1 MLSNSLSFSILVI
14 SFFFKSSDRQ
24 IVLSLFSLAFTI
36 AKFLAEQFNMNDER
50 THAFDREKPQ
60 WKGVHMH
67 TKENIKP

>member
-1 MLSNSLSFSILVI
+1 
-14 SFFFKSSDRQ
+14 
-24 IVLSLFSLAFTI
+24 VLSLFSLAFTI